1 MVARFDALS
10 IKDYRQRDEVAI
22 KRVEMA
28 REMAELERDRYKKDL
43 VERQEDVKRTKE
55 EARRLKRELDEMKE
69 RERKVVKRLDVV
81 MEELHRSKENHNL
94 AVGIYEKEIRRA
106 KKEAFKSGSGMV
118 KLQEELKAT
127 RASLNVVRAN
137 LETEKAKSGRGEQD
151 VFTAQYQLIGLQE
164 ELLKAQERLKV
175 VEEERDALK
184 TTLREEE
191 IARIAAEG
199 QIALPPDEDED
210 VLMSPMKSPRKPSP
224 SDSEDKE
231 NEVPRRKGQQTALK
245 RLQEE
250 IVLERRMR
258 ERAQEQV
265 DFMKMECQFQCCSC
279 RLAERQGTNYIHDN
293 SLSTEMERIKQRLPI
308 VVPLPESEAADID
321 RDQTLVL
328 ESTNDRQDRRT
339 SALLISFSPPKQE
352 SLASEEEIGSIHN
365 EATSIPKQGEGSV
378 SNFHEEHTED
388 FPVTSE
394 VVKDSPE
401 ESVDQP
407 SSPRPET
414 PTKSSQP
421 FQTPI
426 HHEFRTVTTTTTIPI
441 TFSPIRPSDLTQM
454 STPMT
459 VGHPSLSQPLRSPF
473 PSNAFRPDGTLDREA
488 ALEQIRQRRGR
499 AKSVAMGHAT
509 PKKQM
514 VEGIGP
520 NGRRDISAPTLRA
533 WTKG

>member
-1 MVARFDALS
+1 MT

-28 REMAELERDRYKKDL
+28 REMAELERDRCKKDL
-43 VERQEDVKRTKE
+43 VERQEDVKKAKE
-55 EARRLKRELDEMKE
+55 EARRLKKELDEMKE

-81 MEELHRSKENHNL
+81 VEELHRSKENHNL

-127 RASLNVVRAN
+127 RASLNVVKAN
-137 LETEKAKSGRGEQD
+137 LETEKAKSEKREQD
-151 VFTAQYQLIGLQE
+151 AFTAQYQLVGLQE
-164 ELLKAQERLKV
+164 EVTKAQERLKV

-184 TTLREEE
+184 TSLKEEE
-191 IARIAAEG
+191 VARIAAEG
-199 QIALPPDEDED
+199 QIALPIDDDEDI
-210 VLMSPMKSPRKPSP
+210 LMSPMKSPRKPMP

-231 NEVPRRKGQQTALK
+231 NDVPRRKGQQTTLK

-258 ERAQEQV
+258 ERVQEQV

-279 RLAERQGTNYIHDN
+279 RLAERQGTRYIHDD
-293 SLSTEMERIKQRLPI
+293 SFSTEMERIKQTLPI
-308 VVPLPESEAADID
+308 IMPLLEGDVVDVD
-321 RDQTLVL
+321 MDQTLFP
-328 ESTNDRQDRRT
+328 EGTNHRQSRRKT
-339 SALLISFSPPKQE
+339 ALLISFSSPKQE
-352 SLASEEEIGSIHN
+352 SLVLEEEFGDALN
-365 EATSIPKQGEGSV
+365 EAGSNPKLNEDLVSILQEDHSEDLPTQSEIMKV
-378 SNFHEEHTED
+378 SL
-388 FPVTSE
+388 
-394 VVKDSPE
+394 E

-407 SSPRPET
+407 GSPQPET
-414 PTKSSQP
+414 TTESSQP
-421 FQTPI
+421 PQTPI
-426 HHEFRTVTTTTTIPI
+426 RHEFRTVTTTTTIPI
-441 TFSPIRPSDLTQM
+441 TFSPFQPSDLTQP

-459 VGHPSLSQPLRSPF
+459 VAHPSLSQPRTSPF
-473 PSNAFRPDGTLDREA
+473 PSNAVRPDGTLDREA

-499 AKSVAMGHAT
+499 ARSVAIGYAT

-520 NGRRDISAPTLRA
+520 NGRRDISAPTLRV